1 MTKKF
6 INASLSGSIF
16 STIEFERV
24 QVLLRSKIISS
35 VIGSV
40 VSEEQSDSELDN
52 DEVIGSGEIV
62 EVLESSDAGDAV
74 VRVVV
79 VVKMLDKSQLQ

>member
-1 MTKKF
+1 M
-6 INASLSGSIF
+6 
-16 STIEFERV
+16 
-24 QVLLRSKIISS
+24 LLRSKIISS

-52 DEVIGSGEIV
+52 DEVV
-62 EVLESSDAGDAV
+62 DVVESSDAGDEV

-79 VVKMLDKSQLQ
+79 VVNMLEKSQLQ

>member
-52 DEVIGSGEIV
+52 DEVV
-62 EVLESSDAGDAV
+62 EVVESSDAGDDV

>member
-1 MTKKF
+1 M
-6 INASLSGSIF
+6 
-16 STIEFERV
+16 
-24 QVLLRSKIISS
+24 LLRSKIISS

-52 DEVIGSGEIV
+52 DEVIVSGEVV
-62 EVLESSDAGDAV
+62 EVVESSDAGDDV

-79 VVKMLDKSQLQ
+79 VVKMLDKSQ

>member
-1 MTKKF
+1 M
-6 INASLSGSIF
+6 
-16 STIEFERV
+16 
-24 QVLLRSKIISS
+24 LLRSKIISS

-52 DEVIGSGEIV
+52 DEVV
-62 EVLESSDAGDAV
+62 DVVESSDAGDEV

>member
-1 MTKKF
+1 M
-6 INASLSGSIF
+6 
-16 STIEFERV
+16 
-24 QVLLRSKIISS
+24 LLRSKIISS

-52 DEVIGSGEIV
+52 DEVIGSGEVV
-62 EVLESSDAGDAV
+62 EVVESSDAGEDV